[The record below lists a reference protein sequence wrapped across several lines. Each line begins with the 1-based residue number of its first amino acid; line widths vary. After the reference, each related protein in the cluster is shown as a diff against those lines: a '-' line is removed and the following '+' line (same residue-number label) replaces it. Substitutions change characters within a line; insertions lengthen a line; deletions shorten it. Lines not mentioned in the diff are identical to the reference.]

1 MRITNIRGLLPFFI
15 GLTVAL
21 SGCDKPE
28 QQVQVER
35 LRPVATLTTVYGAQQ
50 RYYEFSGVAK
60 AGLTSRLSFRI
71 AGKVQTLNVAVGD
84 KVKKG
89 QLIATLNPSDYQLEL
104 QQSQAALSQAKAEAR
119 NALANY
125 GRIKSLY
132 ETETASRT
140 ELDSAQAGSEA
151 ASALVRQAQNALA
164 LAEQRLGYTR
174 LVNQENNC
182 LVANSEVES
191 GENVSAGS
199 TVVIVNC
206 GNTTKVETVVSETFI
221 SRVKHGDEVFVQFNA
236 FAGQKFKAVVTEVG
250 VDAKGTAYPVTVA
263 LAKSET
269 PILPGMA
276 AIVFF
281 KVELGNGGGESV
293 YLPMHVIQA
302 EREHTFVY
310 VVNDNGDGSASLV
323 KTAITI
329 GPFTGGELLVMSG
342 LEVGQVVVAKGVRQ
356 LYDGM
361 RVKYSSNVTLPL

>member
-28 QQVQVER
+28 QQVQMER
-35 LRPVATLTTVYGAQQ
+35 LRPVATLTTAYAAQQ

-89 QLIATLNPSDYQLEL
+89 QLIATLSPSDYQLEL
-104 QQSQAALSQAKAEAR
+104 QKSQAALSQAKAEAR
-119 NALANY
+119 NASANY

-281 KVELGNGGGESV
+281 KVELGNGGGGKCVFTDACHSSG
-293 YLPMHVIQA
+293 
-302 EREHTFVY
+302 ERAY
-310 VVNDNGDGSASLV
+310 VCLCG
-323 KTAITI
+323 K
-329 GPFTGGELLVMSG
+329 
-342 LEVGQVVVAKGVRQ
+342 
-356 LYDGM
+356 
-361 RVKYSSNVTLPL
+361 

>member
-1 MRITNIRGLLPFFI
+1 MRITRIVGLLPFLI
-15 GLTVAL
+15 GLTMPL
-21 SGCDKPE
+21 GGCDKPE
-28 QQVQVER
+28 SKAHAER
-35 LRPVATLTTVYGAQQ
+35 LRPVATITTSYSEQQ
-50 RYYEFSGVAK
+50 RFYEFSGVAK

-71 AGKVQTLNVAVGD
+71 AGKVQTLNVTVGE
-84 KVKKG
+84 KIKKG

-104 QQSQAALSQAKAEAR
+104 QKSQAALSQAKAEAR
-119 NALANY
+119 NASANY

-140 ELDSAQAGSEA
+140 ELDNAQAGSEA

-174 LVNQENNC
+174 LVNQENDC
-182 LVANSEVES
+182 LVANSEIES
-191 GENVSAGS
+191 GENVNAGS

-236 FAGQKFKAVVTEVG
+236 FKGQKFKAVVTEVG

-263 LAKSET
+263 LEET
-269 PILPGMA
+269 GEPILPGMA

-281 KVELGNGGGESV
+281 KIELGSREDKNL

-302 EREHTFVY
+302 ERERTFVY
-310 VVNDNGDGSASLV
+310 VVKDNNDGSATLV
-323 KTAITI
+323 KTPVTV
-329 GPFTGGELLVMSG
+329 GQFTGGELLVMSG
-342 LEVGQVVVAKGVRQ
+342 LEAGQVVVTKGVRQ

-361 RVKYSSNVTLPL
+361 RVKYSPQIIQPL